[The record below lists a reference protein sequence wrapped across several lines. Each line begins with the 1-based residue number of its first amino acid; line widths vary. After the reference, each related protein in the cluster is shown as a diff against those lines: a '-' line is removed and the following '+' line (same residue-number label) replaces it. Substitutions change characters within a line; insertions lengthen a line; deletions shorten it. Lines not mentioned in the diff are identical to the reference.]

1 MFTSDQRKGILFY
14 CFYRALQLVYLF
26 VDVNLTQ
33 TVSPK
38 KKQEWLM
45 QSKIDSIKAS
55 NSEYIVKVY
64 PFNPNFITD
73 YKATSSECL
82 FRKLIGYWNIEKVT
96 STNSKRISSSYTSF
110 DSLLKSLF

>member
-1 MFTSDQRKGILFY
+1 MFTSDQRKGF
-14 CFYRALQLVYLF
+14 CFIVFIVALQLVYLF

-38 KKQEWLM
+38 KQEWLAM

-55 NSEYIVKVY
+55 KPEYIVKVY

-73 YKATSSECL
+73 FKGYKLECL
-82 FRKLIGYWNIEKVT
+82 FRKLIGY
-96 STNSKRISSSYTSF
+96 
-110 DSLLKSLF
+110 